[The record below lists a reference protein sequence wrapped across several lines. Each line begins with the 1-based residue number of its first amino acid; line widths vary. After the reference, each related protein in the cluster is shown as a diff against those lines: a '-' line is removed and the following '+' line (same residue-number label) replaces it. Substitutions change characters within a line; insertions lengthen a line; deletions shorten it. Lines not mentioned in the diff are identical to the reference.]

1 MSYSFSNLAIS
12 LIEVFET
19 QQNQLND
26 EKITVND
33 LLSKFA
39 SWYEKFRTA
48 MDYGSEET
56 IPRRAI
62 ERMLKR
68 MLFLETNSRSIAKG
82 LVRELIW
89 AGYFPNATVPH
100 SLIERVANSID
111 LHLKLK
117 DEVTKQKVLSSDKLN
132 EFTLQILSCEIFY
145 ILLPN
150 KEKEAVT
157 NFMFRVLSKSIRI
170 EDETDQTKDIQV
182 FLAIRKSFAK
192 DDIAFLKYKLFTQIF
207 GRLSDENFDNV
218 VKNFINGYK
227 EIRFQLSYPKKER
240 ILSHIKK
247 VTPAFLILFE
257 LLTQEK
263 GNIKLLAKDQEV
275 LRQRVF
281 DICERKYRT
290 IRGKIQRAIIR
301 SFIFI
306 LFTKALIAFAVE
318 GAFESIFFGRIQ
330 WLSIL
335 LNTILPPTIMG
346 VVGVMIRTPSE
357 QNSQFIFTDVQKL
370 LFEEDPVIAHAVSL
384 TIKRK
389 AAASFKDYIF
399 SALWIFTIMLAF
411 GIILFFLDVLH
422 FNILSKSIFIFFI
435 AIISFLSYRIY
446 QTANSY
452 TVFKKQNI
460 LTPVFEFFFI
470 PIIRV
475 GRQLTEG
482 FSQINFLL
490 LVIDFIIEAP
500 FKGLMGFFE
509 QWFMFVANKREEL
522 E

>member
-1 MSYSFSNLAIS
+1 MSYSFSNLATS
-12 LIEVFET
+12 LINVFEI

-33 LLSKFA
+33 LLSKIA

-68 MLFLETNSRSIAKG
+68 MFFLETNSKSIAKG

-89 AGYFPNATVPH
+89 AGYFPNATVPQ
-100 SLIERVANSID
+100 SLIEAVANSID

-117 DEVTKQKVLSSDKLN
+117 DEVTKQKVLSSDNLN
-132 EFTLQILSCEIFY
+132 EFILQILSCEIFY

-170 EDETDQTKDIQV
+170 EDETDQTKEIQV
-182 FLAIRKSFAK
+182 FLAIRKSFAR

-207 GRLSDENFDNV
+207 GRLTEVNFENV
-218 VKNFINGYK
+218 VQNFINGYR
-227 EIRFQLSYPKKER
+227 EIKTQLSYPKKER
-240 ILSHIKK
+240 ILSHVKK
-247 VTPAFLILFE
+247 ITPPFLILFE

-290 IRGKIQRAIIR
+290 IKGKIQRAIIR

-306 LFTKALIAFAVE
+306 LFTKAIIAFAVE
-318 GAFESIFFGRIQ
+318 GAFESIFLGRIQ
-330 WLSIL
+330 WFSIT
-335 LNTILPPTIMG
+335 LNTILPPIIMA
-346 VVGVMIRTPSE
+346 VVGVTIRTPSE
-357 QNSQFIFTDVQKL
+357 QNSQTIFNDVQKL
-370 LFEEDPVIAHAVSL
+370 LFVEDPVIVSPLIIKLKAKNAV
-384 TIKRK
+384 
-389 AAASFKDYIF
+389 SFKDYVF
-399 SALWIFTIMLAF
+399 SALWIFTILLSF
-411 GIILFFLDVLH
+411 GIILFFLNLLN
-422 FNILSKSIFIFFI
+422 FNILSKTIFIFFI

-452 TVFKKQNI
+452 TVVRKQNI
-460 LTPVFEFFFI
+460 FTPVFEFFFI

-475 GRQLTEG
+475 GRQLTES
-482 FSQINFLL
+482 FSQINFIL

-500 FKGLMGFFE
+500 FKGLIGFFE
-509 QWFMFVANKREEL
+509 QWFMFVAAKREEL

>member
-12 LIEVFET
+12 LISVFEI

-33 LLSKFA
+33 LLSKIA

-68 MLFLETNSRSIAKG
+68 MLFLETNSTSIAKD

-100 SLIERVANSID
+100 SLIEEVGNSID

-117 DEVTKQKVLSSDKLN
+117 REIGKQKVLSSDNLN
-132 EFTLQILSCEIFY
+132 EFILEILSCEIFY

-150 KEKEAVT
+150 KEKEAVA
-157 NFMFRVLSKSIRI
+157 NFMFRVLSKSITI
-170 EDETDQTKDIQV
+170 EEESEQTKDIQV
-182 FLAIRKSFAK
+182 FLAIRKSFAR
-192 DDIAFLKYKLFTQIF
+192 DDIAFLRYKLFRQIF
-207 GRLSDENFDNV
+207 GRLTQANFENV
-218 VKNFINGYK
+218 VSNFANGYK
-227 EIRFQLSYPKKER
+227 EIKTQLTYPKKER
-240 ILSHIKK
+240 ILAHIKR
-247 VTPAFLILFE
+247 VTPPFLILFE
-257 LLTQEK
+257 LLIQEK

-275 LRQRVF
+275 LKERVF
-281 DICERKYRT
+281 EICERKYKT
-290 IRGKIQRAIIR
+290 IKGKIQRAIIR

-306 LFTKALIAFAVE
+306 LFTKAIIAIAVE
-318 GAFESIFFGRIQ
+318 GAFESIFLGRIQ
-330 WLSIL
+330 WLSIT
-335 LNTILPPTIMG
+335 LNTILPPAIMG
-346 VVGVMIRTPSE
+346 IVGITIRTPSE
-357 QNSQFIFTDVQKL
+357 QNSQTIFNDVQKL
-370 LFEEDPVIAHAVSL
+370 LFVEDPVITKQLV
-384 TIKRK
+384 IKTKERNK
-389 AAASFKDYIF
+389 VSFKDYVF
-399 SALWIFTIMLAF
+399 SALWVFTILLAF
-411 GIILFFLDVLH
+411 GIILFFLEILH

-452 TVFKKQNI
+452 TVVRKQNI

-470 PIIRV
+470 PVIRV

-482 FSQINFLL
+482 FAQINFIL

-500 FKGLMGFFE
+500 FKGLIGFFE
-509 QWFMFVANKREEL
+509 QWFMFVAAKREEL

>member
-1 MSYSFSNLAIS
+1 MSYSFSNLATS
-12 LIEVFET
+12 LINVFEI

-33 LLSKFA
+33 LLSKIA

-68 MLFLETNSRSIAKG
+68 MFFLETNSKSIAKG

-89 AGYFPNATVPH
+89 AGYFPNATVPQ
-100 SLIERVANSID
+100 SLIEAVANSID
-111 LHLKLK
+111 LHIKLK
-117 DEVTKQKVLSSDKLN
+117 DEVTKQKVLSSDNLN
-132 EFTLQILSCEIFY
+132 EFILQILSCEIFY

-170 EDETDQTKDIQV
+170 EDETDQTKEIQI
-182 FLAIRKSFAK
+182 FLAIRKSFAR

-207 GRLSDENFDNV
+207 GRLTEANFENV
-218 VKNFINGYK
+218 VKNFINGQR
-227 EIRFQLSYPKKER
+227 EIKIQLSYPKKER
-240 ILSHIKK
+240 ILSHVKK
-247 VTPAFLILFE
+247 ITPAFLILFE

-290 IRGKIQRAIIR
+290 IKGKIQRAIIR

-306 LFTKALIAFAVE
+306 LFTKAIIAFAVE
-318 GAFESIFFGRIQ
+318 GAFESIFLGRIQ
-330 WLSIL
+330 WFSIT
-335 LNTILPPTIMG
+335 LNTILPPIIMA
-346 VVGVMIRTPSE
+346 VVGVTIRTPSE
-357 QNSQFIFTDVQKL
+357 QNSQTIFNDVQKL
-370 LFEEDPVIAHAVSL
+370 LFVEDPVIVSPLIIKIKAKNAV
-384 TIKRK
+384 
-389 AAASFKDYIF
+389 SFKDYVF
-399 SALWIFTIMLAF
+399 SALWIFTILFSF
-411 GIILFFLDVLH
+411 GIILFFLNLLN
-422 FNILSKSIFIFFI
+422 FNILSKTIFIFFI

-452 TVFKKQNI
+452 TVVRKQNI
-460 LTPVFEFFFI
+460 FTPVFEFFFI

-475 GRQLTEG
+475 GRQLTES
-482 FSQINFLL
+482 FSQINFIL

-500 FKGLMGFFE
+500 FKGLIGFFE
-509 QWFMFVANKREEL
+509 QWFMFVAAKREEL

>member
-1 MSYSFSNLAIS
+1 MSYSFSNLATS
-12 LIEVFET
+12 LIKVFEI

-33 LLSKFA
+33 LLSKIA

-68 MLFLETNSRSIAKG
+68 MLFLETNSKSIAKD

-100 SLIERVANSID
+100 SLIEAVANSID

-117 DEVTKQKVLSSDKLN
+117 NEISKQKILSSDNLN
-132 EFTLQILSCEIFY
+132 EFILQILSCEIFY

-150 KEKEAVT
+150 KEKEAVA
-157 NFMFRVLSKSIRI
+157 NFMFRVLSKSITI
-170 EDETDQTKDIQV
+170 EDETQQTKDIQV
-182 FLAIRKSFAK
+182 FLAIRKSFAR
-192 DDIAFLKYKLFTQIF
+192 DDIAFLNYKLFTQIF
-207 GRLSDENFDNV
+207 GRLTQDNFSNVGENFV
-218 VKNFINGYK
+218 NGQR
-227 EIRFQLSYPKKER
+227 EIKTQLSYPKKER
-240 ILSHIKK
+240 ILGHIKK

-257 LLTQEK
+257 LLIQEK
-263 GNIKLLAKDQEV
+263 GNIKQLATDQEA

-281 DICERKYRT
+281 DICERKYKT
-290 IRGKIQRAIIR
+290 IKGKIQRAIIR
-301 SFIFI
+301 SFVFI
-306 LFTKALIAFAVE
+306 LFTKAILAFAVE
-318 GAFESIFFGRIQ
+318 GAFESIFLGRIQ
-330 WLSIL
+330 WLSIT
-335 LNTILPPTIMG
+335 LNTVIPPIIMA
-346 VVGVMIRTPSE
+346 VVGLTIRTPSE
-357 QNSQFIFTDVQKL
+357 QNSQTIFNDVQKL
-370 LFEEDPVIAHAVSL
+370 LFVENPVVTHPLI
-384 TIKRK
+384 IKPK
-389 AAASFKDYIF
+389 AKNTVSFKDYVF
-399 SALWIFTIMLAF
+399 SALWIFTILLAF
-411 GIILFFLDVLH
+411 GIILFFLNLLH
-422 FNILSKSIFIFFI
+422 FNILSKIIFIFFI

-452 TVFKKQNI
+452 TVVKKQNI

-482 FSQINFLL
+482 FAQINFIL

-500 FKGLMGFFE
+500 FKGLIGFFE
-509 QWFMFVANKREEL
+509 QWFMFVAAKREEL

>member
-1 MSYSFSNLAIS
+1 MSYSFSNLATS
-12 LIEVFET
+12 LINVFEI

-33 LLSKFA
+33 LLSKIA

-68 MLFLETNSRSIAKG
+68 MFFLETNSKSIAKG

-89 AGYFPNATVPH
+89 AGYFPNATVPQ
-100 SLIERVANSID
+100 SLIEAVANSID
-111 LHLKLK
+111 LHIKLK
-117 DEVTKQKVLSSDKLN
+117 DEVTKQKVLSSDNLN
-132 EFTLQILSCEIFY
+132 EFILQILSCEIFY

-170 EDETDQTKDIQV
+170 EDETDQTKEIQI
-182 FLAIRKSFAK
+182 FLAIRKSFAR

-207 GRLSDENFDNV
+207 GRLTEVNFENV
-218 VKNFINGYK
+218 VKNFINGQR
-227 EIRFQLSYPKKER
+227 EIKTQLSYPKKER
-240 ILSHIKK
+240 ILSHVKK
-247 VTPAFLILFE
+247 ITPAFLILFE

-290 IRGKIQRAIIR
+290 IKGKIQRAIIR

-306 LFTKALIAFAVE
+306 LFTKAIIAFAVE
-318 GAFESIFFGRIQ
+318 GAFESIFLGRIQ
-330 WLSIL
+330 WFSIT
-335 LNTILPPTIMG
+335 LNTILPPIIMA
-346 VVGVMIRTPSE
+346 VVGVTIRTPSE
-357 QNSQFIFTDVQKL
+357 QNSQTIFNDVQKL
-370 LFEEDPVIAHAVSL
+370 LFVEDPVIVSPLIIKIKAKNAV
-384 TIKRK
+384 
-389 AAASFKDYIF
+389 SFKDYVF
-399 SALWIFTIMLAF
+399 SALWIFTILFSF
-411 GIILFFLDVLH
+411 GIILFFLNLLN
-422 FNILSKSIFIFFI
+422 FNILSKTIFIFFI

-452 TVFKKQNI
+452 TVVRKQNI
-460 LTPVFEFFFI
+460 FTPVFEFFFI

-475 GRQLTEG
+475 GRQLTES
-482 FSQINFLL
+482 FSQINFIL

-500 FKGLMGFFE
+500 FKGLIGFFE
-509 QWFMFVANKREEL
+509 QWFMFVAAKREEL

>member
-1 MSYSFSNLAIS
+1 MSYSFSNLATS
-12 LIEVFET
+12 LINVFEI

-33 LLSKFA
+33 LLSKIA

-68 MLFLETNSRSIAKG
+68 MFFLETNSKSIAKG

-89 AGYFPNATVPH
+89 AGYFPNATVPQ
-100 SLIERVANSID
+100 SLIEAVANSID
-111 LHLKLK
+111 LHIKLK
-117 DEVTKQKVLSSDKLN
+117 DEVTKQKVLSSDNLN
-132 EFTLQILSCEIFY
+132 EFILQILSCEIFY

-170 EDETDQTKDIQV
+170 EDETDQTKEIQI
-182 FLAIRKSFAK
+182 FLAIRKSFAR

-207 GRLSDENFDNV
+207 GRLTEVNFENV
-218 VKNFINGYK
+218 VKNFINGQK
-227 EIRFQLSYPKKER
+227 EIKTQLSYPKKER
-240 ILSHIKK
+240 ILSHVKK
-247 VTPAFLILFE
+247 ITPAFLILFE

-290 IRGKIQRAIIR
+290 IKGKIQRAIIR

-306 LFTKALIAFAVE
+306 LFTKAIIAFAVE
-318 GAFESIFFGRIQ
+318 GAFESIFLGRIQ
-330 WLSIL
+330 WFSIT
-335 LNTILPPTIMG
+335 LNTILPPIIMA
-346 VVGVMIRTPSE
+346 VVGVTIRTPSE
-357 QNSQFIFTDVQKL
+357 QNSQTIFNDVQKL
-370 LFEEDPVIAHAVSL
+370 LFVEDPVIVSPLIIKIKAKNAV
-384 TIKRK
+384 
-389 AAASFKDYIF
+389 SFKDYVF
-399 SALWIFTIMLAF
+399 SALWIFTILFSF
-411 GIILFFLDVLH
+411 GIILFFLNLLN
-422 FNILSKSIFIFFI
+422 FNILSKTIFIFFI

-452 TVFKKQNI
+452 TVVRKQNI
-460 LTPVFEFFFI
+460 FTPVFEFFFI

-475 GRQLTEG
+475 GRQLTES
-482 FSQINFLL
+482 FSQINFIL

-500 FKGLMGFFE
+500 FKGLIGFFE
-509 QWFMFVANKREEL
+509 QWFMFVAAKREEL